1 MKKILSA
8 DDIVAAIDA
17 GYASEMREKAR
28 DYIGA
33 SIIGNPCD
41 ALLAFSLR
49 GFPEDPIDP
58 RIQRVFRMGHMLE
71 DVVVNDLKRKAEVRV
86 WEKDGITGRQHAYEE
101 WGGHISCHM
110 DGHVELDD
118 GVVRV
123 LEIKSM
129 NDASFKKFKSE
140 GVKFSHPRYFAQLQM
155 MMGMS
160 GIPQSVFVATNKN
173 NQEYHAEIVDF
184 DEFEY
189 AHICERISH
198 VMSGKAR
205 KIATDHTDWR
215 CRGCFKSSV
224 CWHGAEVH
232 KSCVTCGHATPHE
245 SGDWWCERHD
255 RMAENVCDDYKRY
268 EPLPKE

>member
-1 MKKILSA
+1 MTKILNAA
-8 DDIVAAIDA
+8 DVVAAIDN
-17 GYASEMREKAR
+17 GYANEEREKAR

-58 RIQRVFRMGHMLE
+58 RIKRVFRMGHMLE
-71 DVVVNDLKRKAEVRV
+71 DVVVADLKRRADIRV
-86 WEKDGITGRQHAYEE
+86 WERDGITGRQHAYQE

-129 NDASFKKFKSE
+129 NDASFKKFKQE

-160 GIPQSVFVATNKN
+160 GIHESLFVATNKN
-173 NQEYHAEIVDF
+173 NQEYHAEIVAF
-184 DEFEY
+184 DEFEFS
-189 AHICERISH
+189 HISDRIAK
-198 VMSGKAR
+198 VMGGEAR
-205 KIATDHTDWR
+205 KIATDLTDWR
-215 CRGCFKSSV
+215 CRGCFKAGV
-224 CWHGAEVH
+224 CWGTVDVQKECN
-232 KSCVTCGHATPHE
+232 KCQHALPVE
-245 SGDWWCERHD
+245 SGDWWCHKHD
-255 RMAENVCDDYKRY
+255 RLADNVCDEYQRF